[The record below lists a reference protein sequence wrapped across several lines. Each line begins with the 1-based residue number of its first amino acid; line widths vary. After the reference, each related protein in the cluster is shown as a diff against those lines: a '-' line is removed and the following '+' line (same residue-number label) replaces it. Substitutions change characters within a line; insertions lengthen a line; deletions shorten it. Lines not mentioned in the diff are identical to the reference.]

1 MLVIISN
8 ILEIVNPTK
17 EIKDYCTKNLVFNNP
32 EYIKKKKLG
41 FWIGRTAKTIKLYD
55 LYNDRYYLPLGCF
68 EDIFRI
74 HPIIEDYRDYTTK
87 VTRNITSNIILRNY
101 QEPCI
106 KALKKHVNGIFL
118 LPPGTGKTQIALQCA
133 SELKQHTLFL
143 THTRELLN
151 QAKDRCE
158 TNLACTTSTITEGK
172 CDTKGDMVFATVQTL
187 SNIVEKEEI
196 GQDEFGMIVVDEC
209 HHLATNA
216 ESVTMFEKCINYFTA
231 RYKIG
236 LTATL
241 HRADGLEKTT
251 EKILGSVI
259 YELRKEGSEFVGYYE
274 NEPIVRVPLVD
285 FQVPAKVYIK
295 NTQYKPSDE
304 CFDRS
309 DRIVYTK
316 LISSLATDYDRN
328 LDILDLCS
336 DIDGYT
342 IIVSDRVD
350 QLIFLQ
356 EHLDSSVRI
365 DSQLKKSKR
374 EKLVED
380 FRKGNY
386 KFLLAT
392 YGLIAEGFDVPMLEN
407 IILATPIKDSRL
419 VIQSIGRCQRPYK
432 GKEIANVYDFYD
444 NVSILHNAYKER
456 MKIYKKE
463 EWEVIKE
470 SE

>member
-1 MLVIISN
+1 MKIILSNVIQI
-8 ILEIVNPTK
+8 INPTK
-17 EIKDYCTKNLVFNNP
+17 EVLDFIKKKYTYTNP
-32 EYIKKKKLG
+32 NYIKKMRMG
-41 FWIGRTAKTIKLYD
+41 FSIYKTPKTIKLYEIYD
-55 LYNDRYYLPLGCF
+55 DNIYLPVGCF

-187 SNIVEKEEI
+187 SNIIEKEEI

-274 NEPIVRVPLVD
+274 NKPIVRVPLIN
-285 FQVPAKVYIK
+285 FQVPARVYMK
-295 NTQYKPSDE
+295 KTQYKPSDE
-304 CFDRS
+304 CFDTS

-336 DIDGYT
+336 NINGYT

-356 EHLDSSVRI
+356 EHLDSSIRI
-365 DSQLKKSKR
+365 DSKLKKSKR

-444 NVSILHNAYKER
+444 NVSILYNAYKER

-470 SE
+470 D

>member
-1 MLVIISN
+1 MKIILSNVIQI
-8 ILEIVNPTK
+8 INPTK
-17 EIKDYCTKNLVFNNP
+17 EILDFIKKKYTYTNP
-32 EYIKKKKLG
+32 NYIKKMRMG
-41 FWIGRTAKTIKLYD
+41 FSIYKTPKTIKLYEIYD
-55 LYNDRYYLPLGCF
+55 DNIYLPVGCF

-87 VTRNITSNIILRNY
+87 ITRNITSNIVLRSY

-151 QAKDRCE
+151 QAKERCE

-172 CDTKGDMVFATVQTL
+172 CDTKGDMVFGTVQTL
-187 SNIVEKEEI
+187 SKIIEKEEI
-196 GQDEFGMIVVDEC
+196 DQDEFGMIVVDEC

-236 LTATL
+236 LTGTL
-241 HRADGLEKTT
+241 HRSDGLERTT
-251 EKILGSVI
+251 EKILGGVI
-259 YELRKEGSEFVGYYE
+259 YELKKEGNELVGYYE
-274 NEPIVRVPLVD
+274 NKPIVRVPLIN
-285 FQVPAKVYIK
+285 FQVPARVYIK

-336 DIDGYT
+336 DINGYT

-374 EKLVED
+374 EELVED

-407 IILATPIKDSRL
+407 IVLATPIKDSRL

>member
-1 MLVIISN
+1 MKIILSNVIQI
-8 ILEIVNPTK
+8 INPTK
-17 EIKDYCTKNLVFNNP
+17 ELLDFIKKNYTYTNP
-32 EYIKKKKLG
+32 NYIKKMHMG
-41 FWIGRTAKTIKLYD
+41 FSIYKTPKTIKLYEIYD
-55 LYNDRYYLPLGCF
+55 DNIYLPVGCF

-87 VTRNITSNIILRNY
+87 VTRNITSNIVLRSY

-118 LPPGTGKTQIALQCA
+118 LPAGVGKTQIALQCA

-151 QAKDRCE
+151 QAKERCE

-187 SNIVEKEEI
+187 SNIIEKEEI

-274 NEPIVRVPLVD
+274 NEPIVRVPLIN
-285 FQVPAKVYIK
+285 FQVPARVYIK

-336 DIDGYT
+336 DINGYT

-374 EKLVED
+374 EELVED

-407 IILATPIKDSRL
+407 IVLATPIKDSRL

>member
-1 MLVIISN
+1 MKIILSNVIQI
-8 ILEIVNPTK
+8 INPTK
-17 EIKDYCTKNLVFNNP
+17 EILDFIKKKYTYTNP
-32 EYIKKKKLG
+32 NYIKKMRMG
-41 FWIGRTAKTIKLYD
+41 FSIYKTPKTIKLYEIYD
-55 LYNDRYYLPLGCF
+55 DNIYLPVGCF

-87 VTRNITSNIILRNY
+87 ITRNITSNIVLRSY

-151 QAKDRCE
+151 QAKERCE

-172 CDTKGDMVFATVQTL
+172 CDTKGDMVFGTVQTL
-187 SNIVEKEEI
+187 SKIIEKEEI
-196 GQDEFGMIVVDEC
+196 DQDEFGMIVVDEC

-236 LTATL
+236 LTGTL
-241 HRADGLEKTT
+241 HRSDGLERTT

-274 NEPIVRVPLVD
+274 NEPIVRVPLIN
-285 FQVPAKVYIK
+285 FQVPARVYIK

-336 DIDGYT
+336 DMNGYT

-470 SE
+470 D

>member
-1 MLVIISN
+1 MKIILSNVIQI
-8 ILEIVNPTK
+8 INPTK
-17 EIKDYCTKNLVFNNP
+17 EILDFIKKKYTYTNP
-32 EYIKKKKLG
+32 NYIKKMRMG
-41 FWIGRTAKTIKLYD
+41 FSIYKTPKTIKLYEIYD
-55 LYNDRYYLPLGCF
+55 DNIYLPVGCF

-87 VTRNITSNIILRNY
+87 ITRNITSNIVLRSY

-274 NEPIVRVPLVD
+274 NKPIVRVPLIN
-285 FQVPAKVYIK
+285 FQVPARVYIK

-336 DIDGYT
+336 DINGYT

-470 SE
+470 D

>member
-1 MLVIISN
+1 MKIILSNVIQI
-8 ILEIVNPTK
+8 INPTK
-17 EIKDYCTKNLVFNNP
+17 ELLDFIKKNYTYTNP
-32 EYIKKKKLG
+32 NYIKKMRMG
-41 FWIGRTAKTIKLYD
+41 FSIYKTPKTIKLYEIYD
-55 LYNDRYYLPLGCF
+55 DNIYLPVGCF

-87 VTRNITSNIILRNY
+87 ITRNITSDIVLRSY

-118 LPPGTGKTQIALQCA
+118 LPAGVGKTQIALQCA

-274 NEPIVRVPLVD
+274 NKAIVRVPLID
-285 FQVPAKVYIK
+285 FQVPARVYIK

-336 DIDGYT
+336 DINGYT

-470 SE
+470 D

>member
-1 MLVIISN
+1 MKIILSNVIQI
-8 ILEIVNPTK
+8 INPTK
-17 EIKDYCTKNLVFNNP
+17 EILDFIKKKYTYTNP
-32 EYIKKKKLG
+32 NYIKKMRMG
-41 FWIGRTAKTIKLYD
+41 FSIYKTPKTIKLYEIYD
-55 LYNDRYYLPLGCF
+55 DNIYLPVGCF

-87 VTRNITSNIILRNY
+87 VYRNITSNIILRTY

-151 QAKDRCE
+151 QAKERCE
-158 TNLACTTSTITEGK
+158 TNLACTTSIITEGK

-187 SNIVEKEEI
+187 TKIIEKEEI
-196 GQDEFGMIVVDEC
+196 DQDEFGMIVVDEC

-236 LTATL
+236 LTGTL
-241 HRADGLEKTT
+241 HRSDGLEKTT

-274 NEPIVRVPLVD
+274 NDPIVRVPLIN
-285 FQVPAKVYIK
+285 FQVPARVYIK

-336 DIDGYT
+336 DINGYT

-392 YGLIAEGFDVPMLEN
+392 YSLIAEGFDVPMLEN

-470 SE
+470 D

>member
-1 MLVIISN
+1 MKIILSNVIQI
-8 ILEIVNPTK
+8 INPTK
-17 EIKDYCTKNLVFNNP
+17 ELLDFIKKNYTYTNP
-32 EYIKKKKLG
+32 NYIKKMHMG
-41 FWIGRTAKTIKLYD
+41 FSIYKTPKTIKLYEIYD
-55 LYNDRYYLPLGCF
+55 DNIYLPVGCF

-87 VTRNITSNIILRNY
+87 VTRNITSNIVLRSY

-118 LPPGTGKTQIALQCA
+118 LPAGVGKTQIALQCA

-151 QAKDRCE
+151 QAKERCE

-187 SNIVEKEEI
+187 SNIIEKEEI
-196 GQDEFGMIVVDEC
+196 RQDEFGMIVVDEC

-274 NEPIVRVPLVD
+274 NEPIVRVPLIN
-285 FQVPAKVYIK
+285 FQVPARVYIK

-309 DRIVYTK
+309 DRIIYTK

-336 DIDGYT
+336 DINGYT

-444 NVSILHNAYKER
+444 NVSILYNAYKER

-470 SE
+470 D